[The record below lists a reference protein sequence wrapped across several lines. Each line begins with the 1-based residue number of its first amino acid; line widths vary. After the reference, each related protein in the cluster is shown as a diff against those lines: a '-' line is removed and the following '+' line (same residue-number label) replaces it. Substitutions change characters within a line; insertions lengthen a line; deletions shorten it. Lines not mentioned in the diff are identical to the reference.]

1 MSFNSLQLLLTLT
14 YLHGCAGNQSYTHTT
29 DPKTAFVN
37 HPMQVRQPITQTLA
51 MSSTNQRLLSCYYIV
66 PYILNLGMFQ
76 KKFVLFFRCVSISL
90 TPLVG
95 CGTFQIYIFEI
106 ALIRGKPCSRL
117 LQ

>member
-1 MSFNSLQLLLTLT
+1 MSFKSMQLLLAYLLT
-14 YLHGCAGNQSYTHTT
+14 RLCRQPKLYTT